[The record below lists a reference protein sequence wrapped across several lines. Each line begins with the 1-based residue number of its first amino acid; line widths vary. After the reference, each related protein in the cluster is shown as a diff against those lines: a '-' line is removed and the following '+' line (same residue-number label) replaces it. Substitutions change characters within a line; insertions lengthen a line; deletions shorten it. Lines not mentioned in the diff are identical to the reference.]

1 MNYYSQFKLYS
12 VLAQIPLLNKS
23 YNRKIMLIVFIGL
36 QLPLLTLL
44 FYIAVNPALTFYEHY
59 FLVVVMLSV
68 TVFSTIITLLLL
80 FLILYPINLA
90 ATTLYQYISEETR
103 TQLPVGYE
111 DAAGQL
117 MTYIQYMIDKVELFS
132 KSLRSASNLDP
143 LTGIQNRRSGEEQLR
158 QDMARAR
165 RAENQILVALV
176 DIDQLQNINDHF
188 GYHVG
193 DVCLTQIAEI
203 LSKSVRE
210 GDWLARWDGDE
221 FLLVLWNFNHV
232 QPRAVLERIQR
243 QTIKTPMGELLKISL
258 SVGACEYRGDTDFA
272 TDTDMET
279 LLIHLEE
286 ALSKVKQTGGGGI
299 AICE

>member
-1 MNYYSQFKLYS
+1 MNYSQFKLYS
-12 VLAQIPLLNKS
+12 ILAQIPFLHKS
-23 YNRKIMLIVFIGL
+23 YNRKVMFIVFIGL

-44 FYIAVNPALTFYEHY
+44 FYIAVNSTLTFHDHY
-59 FLVVVMLSV
+59 LLIMVMLLS
-68 TVFSTIITLLLL
+68 TGFSTAITLLLL
-80 FLILYPINLA
+80 FLILYPINLV
-90 ATTLYQYISEETR
+90 ATTLYQYISEEKR

-111 DAAGQL
+111 DSAGQL
-117 MTYIQYMIDKVELFS
+117 MTYIQYMIDKIELFS
-132 KSLRSASNLDP
+132 KSLRNASNLDP
-143 LTGIQNRRSGEEQLR
+143 LTGIQNRRSGEEHLR

-203 LSKSVRE
+203 LSKNVRE

-221 FLLVLWNFNHV
+221 FLIVLWNFNHI
-232 QPRAVLERIQR
+232 QPRAALERIQR

-272 TDTDMET
+272 TDTDMEA

-286 ALSKVKQTGGGGI
+286 ALSKVKQSGGGGI

>member
-1 MNYYSQFKLYS
+1 MNYSRFKLYS
-12 VLAQIPLLNKS
+12 ILAQIPLLHKS
-23 YNRKIMLIVFIGL
+23 YNRKVMFMVFIGL

-44 FYIAVNPALTFYEHY
+44 LYIAISSTLSFYEHY
-59 FLVVVMLSV
+59 LLVVVILLATVLS
-68 TVFSTIITLLLL
+68 TALTGLLL
-80 FLILYPINLA
+80 FLILYPINLV
-90 ATTLYQYISEETR
+90 ATTLYQYISEEKR
-103 TQLPVGYE
+103 TPLPVGYE

-132 KSLRSASNLDP
+132 KSLRNASNLDP
-143 LTGIQNRRSGEEQLR
+143 LTGIQNRRSGEEHLR

-221 FLLVLWNFNHV
+221 FLIVLWNFNHV

-286 ALSKVKQTGGGGI
+286 ALSKVKQAGGSGI

>member
-1 MNYYSQFKLYS
+1 MNYNRFKLYS
-12 VLAQIPLLNKS
+12 ILAQIPWLHKS
-23 YNRKIMLIVFIGL
+23 YNRKVMLIVFIGL

-44 FYIAVNPALTFYEHY
+44 FYIAVSSTLSFYEHY
-59 FLVVVMLSV
+59 LLVVVILLT
-68 TVFSTIITLLLL
+68 TVFSTALVGLLL
-80 FLILYPINLA
+80 FLILYPINLV
-90 ATTLYQYISEETR
+90 ATTLYQYISEEKR
-103 TQLPVGYE
+103 TPLPVGYE
-111 DAAGQL
+111 DAAGKL

-132 KSLRSASNLDP
+132 KSLRNASNLDP
-143 LTGIQNRRSGEEQLR
+143 LTGIQNRRSGEEHLR

-221 FLLVLWNFNHV
+221 FLIVLWNFNHV

-286 ALSKVKQTGGGGI
+286 ALSKVKQAGGSGI

>member
-12 VLAQIPLLNKS
+12 VLAQIPLLSKS

-44 FYIAVNPALTFYEHY
+44 FYITVNSALTFYEHY
-59 FLVVVMLSV
+59 LLVVVMLSV

-90 ATTLYQYISEETR
+90 ATTLYQYISEEKR